1 MADNEKNKKCPEYCP
16 FLKAN
21 NTFCALFGRS
31 LRTSGDLGLRCEE
44 CKNPEQRLSS
54 YKALG
59 LTEDNRI
66 EMWQNAVVRH
76 NEIELSRKRAEEG
89 VRKKFMAMLEE
100 KYGARPPLAG
110 NEFLQN
116 LVINLYM
123 VLDNTERQI
132 MQTILGS
139 RNGNSLLE
147 AIERMPKDQDL
158 LRNVRRELDEEFLAY
173 QRQVQELQQQKQN
186 MNTNSK

>member
-1 MADNEKNKKCPEYCP
+1 MTDHEKTKKCPEYCP

-31 LRTSGDLGLRCEE
+31 LRTISDQGIRCEE

-59 LTEDNRI
+59 LTEANRI
-66 EMWQNAVVRH
+66 EMWQNAVMKH
-76 NEIELSRKRAEEG
+76 NEIELGKKRQEEA
-89 VRKKFMAMLEE
+89 VRKKFAAFLED

-110 NEFLQN
+110 NAFLNN

-123 VLDNTERQI
+123 VLDSTERQI
-132 MQTILGS
+132 MQTILNG
-139 RNGNSLLE
+139 RNGDVLL
-147 AIERMPKDQDL
+147 ISIDRMPKDQSL

-173 QRQVQELQQQKQN
+173 QRQVQEMQKQN
-186 MNTNSK
+186 INVNTK

>member
-1 MADNEKNKKCPEYCP
+1 MTDNEKTKKCPEYCP

-21 NTFCALFGRS
+21 NTFCVLFKRS
-31 LRTSGDLGLRCEE
+31 LRTAGDIGLRCEE
-44 CKNPEQRLSS
+44 CKNPEQRFSS
-54 YKALG
+54 YKELG

-66 EMWQNAVVRH
+66 EMWQNAVSKH
-76 NEIELSRKRAEEG
+76 NEIELGKKRQEED
-89 VRKKFMAMLEE
+89 VRKKFAAMLEE

-123 VLDNTERQI
+123 VLDSTERQI
-132 MQTILGS
+132 MQTLLGG
-139 RNGNSLLE
+139 RNGNTLLE
-147 AIERMPKDQDL
+147 AIERMPKDQGL

-173 QRQVQELQQQKQN
+173 QRQVQEIQKQN
-186 MNTNSK
+186 TNTNSK